1 MLSNKK
7 QTLTSNTD
15 YVFDENEDLPLP
27 ETILGEIRFIWFMIK
42 YIIKNPDERKKEIF
56 NLKRQFTIY
65 IIWLKNK

>member
-7 QTLTSNTD
+7 QILTSNTD

>member
-7 QTLTSNTD
+7 QILTSNTD

-42 YIIKNPDERKKEIF
+42 YIIKNPKKKKKEIF

>member
-1 MLSNKK
+1 MLSNNK
-7 QTLTSNTD
+7 QLLTSNTD

>member
-1 MLSNKK
+1 MLPNNK
-7 QTLTSNTD
+7 QILTSNTD

>member
-1 MLSNKK
+1 MN
-7 QTLTSNTD
+7 NTD

>member
-7 QTLTSNTD
+7 QILTSNTD
-15 YVFDENEDLPLP
+15 YVFDENEDLPRP

>member
-7 QTLTSNTD
+7 QILTSNTD

-42 YIIKNPDERKKEIF
+42 YIIKNPDERKRNFETFK
-56 NLKRQFTIY
+56 T
-65 IIWLKNK
+65 

>member
-1 MLSNKK
+1 MN
-7 QTLTSNTD
+7 NTD
-15 YVFDENEDLPLP
+15 YVFNENEDLPLP